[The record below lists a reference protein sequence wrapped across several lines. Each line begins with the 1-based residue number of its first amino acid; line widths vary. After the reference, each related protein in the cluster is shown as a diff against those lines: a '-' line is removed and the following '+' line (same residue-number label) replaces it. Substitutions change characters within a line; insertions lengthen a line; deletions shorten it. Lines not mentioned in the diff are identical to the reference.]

1 MRRFVAV
8 PIAEISLGDVFL
20 SVLWFAGLF
29 LWIALAVMIF
39 SDIFSDHDLSGW
51 GKAGW
56 TVLIIILPLI
66 GVLAYLIFRGESMR
80 KRQLARAESNEK
92 AFENYV
98 RSAASSPA
106 DDVQKLH
113 DLKERGVI
121 DEDEFKRLKAKVAD

>member
-1 MRRFVAV
+1 MV
-8 PIAEISLGDVFL
+8 PIADIGLGEIFL
-20 SVLWFAGLF
+20 SVLWFCGLF

-39 SDIFSDHDLSGW
+39 GDLFGDHDLSGW

-56 TVLIIILPLI
+56 IVLIIILPLI
-66 GVLAYLIFRGESMR
+66 GVLAYLIFRGDSMR
-80 KRQLARAESNEK
+80 KRQIARSKQNEQ

-106 DDVQKLH
+106 DDIAKLH

-121 DEDEFKRLKAKVAD
+121 DEAEFSNLKAKITG

>member
-1 MRRFVAV
+1 MV
-8 PIAEISLGDVFL
+8 PVAEISLGDVFL
-20 SVLWFAGLF
+20 SVLWFCGLF

-80 KRQLARAESNEK
+80 KRQLARAEQNEK
-92 AFENYV
+92 AFQTYV

-106 DDVQKLH
+106 DDIAKLH

-121 DEDEFKRLKAKVAD
+121 DEAEFSKLKAKIAS

>member
-1 MRRFVAV
+1 MEVHVV
-8 PIAEISLGDVFL
+8 PIADIGLGEIFL
-20 SVLWFAGLF
+20 SVLWFCGLF

-39 SDIFSDHDLSGW
+39 SDIFSDHELSGW

-56 TVLIIILPLI
+56 TILIIILPLL

-80 KRQLARAESNEK
+80 KRQQARAEQNEK

-98 RSAASSPA
+98 RSAVNSPA
-106 DDVQKLH
+106 DDIAKLH

-121 DEDEFKRLKAKVAD
+121 DEAEFQKLKAKITD

>member
-1 MRRFVAV
+1 MPV
-8 PIAEISLGDVFL
+8 AEISLGDVFL
-20 SVLWFAGLF
+20 SVLWFCGLF

-39 SDIFSDHDLSGW
+39 SDVFSDHDLSGW

-56 TVLIIILPLI
+56 TVLIIILPLL

-80 KRQLARAESNEK
+80 KRQLTRAEQNEK
-92 AFENYV
+92 AFQTYV

-106 DDVQKLH
+106 DDIAKLH

-121 DEDEFKRLKAKVAD
+121 DEDEFAKLKAKIAS